1 MERSPMILLV
11 GEVDVDGRMGEQHA
25 RILQACRLSGRTC
38 EMQHGATELVKSIHL
53 ERRGNVLAC
62 PRLASTRTLASL
74 RVGGR
79 AISLEEPL
87 ERLLVAEGKVDMEEG
102 HAALNDRVGRGLL
115 QRHFEVTPCGPRVS
129 NRECVGA
136 DKTLTR
142 ALGRWRCTPKLS
154 RGLDKDWMKKG
165 EECGGGCRGRQ

>member
-38 EMQHGATELVKSIHL
+38 EMQHRATELVKSIHL

-102 HAALNDRVGRGLL
+102 HAALNNRVGRGLL

-142 ALGRWRCTPKLS
+142 ALSGRWAAGVVHQS
-154 RGLDKDWMKKG
+154 YRGDWTRTG
-165 EECGGGCRGRQ
+165 